1 MKKEKKEKK
10 ELSNDMIA
18 KKDHTIFKND
28 FKLVI
33 KEGDILK
40 DIPSEF
46 IATLK
51 TEKVI

>member
-18 KKDHTIFKND
+18 KKDHIIFKND

-33 KEGDILK
+33 KEGDNLK
-40 DIPSEF
+40 NIPDEF
-46 IATLK
+46 ITTLK
-51 TEKVI
+51 AEKVI